1 MLFRSLS
8 VITNSNKEEKKQS
21 NAITVYYVPKAGE
34 YYYTGAEHTTE
45 LAVSY
50 DEGRIQFHLCNIVS
64 PNYNIFATYSS
75 AEEMGNRELVT
86 YYTQNGQIYLGEA
99 TFNITEDTATIVF
112 YAYDNPY
119 SEDYNISGE
128 PITFHLYRR
137 SGE

>member
-1 MLFRSLS
+1 
-8 VITNSNKEEKKQS
+8 
-21 NAITVYYVPKAGE
+21 
-34 YYYTGAEHTTE
+34 
-45 LAVSY
+45 
-50 DEGRIQFHLCNIVS
+50 
-64 PNYNIFATYSS
+64 
-75 AEEMGNRELVT
+75 MGNRELVT

-112 YAYDNPY
+112 YAYYNPY